1 MSTPAPPMPTGG
13 SGDRGDSAPAVTV
26 ERRANASPF
35 RWPEER
41 RKGGGQPPPPPA
53 PPEAKGWERW
63 GQRAILVAGI
73 TIALWIFFSP
83 LPSGLSLAAQRALA
97 VFVLSTSLWI
107 TNAIPF
113 GATGLL
119 AIALLGATGAMRPN
133 DAFAAFGSSAVFF
146 LIGIFILGGA
156 MVDSGLSKR
165 CALVFLRRFE
175 GSPYAFANGM
185 LLAAAFG
192 TFWMPSQ
199 ATTAMLFPI
208 AVEVAQA
215 LRLRPLDSTYAKR
228 LFLSLGWGAMVGS
241 NASFLGST
249 RAALALGMLHES
261 FDRSITF
268 VQWMIASLPMVLLG
282 VALVPLVLR
291 LCFRHEEVS
300 FTSARVML
308 EKTVADMGPA
318 QPRQWKVGMIVA
330 STILAWVFLG
340 DRVDL
345 AIIALLGA
353 SALFISGAMT
363 WESAERRI
371 YWNIVLMYGGAIA
384 LGIVIDKTG
393 AARWLVERYIGGM
406 TFPPFLAVALVLGAS
421 LLLSEFMSNAAA
433 VAVILPLAFTL
444 GRTLDISPVALTL
457 ATSIGAGLDFA
468 LPFSSAPNTIVFASG
483 YLRMMDV
490 VKAGALMTL
499 ASILVVLLVARVWW
513 PILGI
518 Y

>member
-1 MSTPAPPMPTGG
+1 MIPPTPGDGSEAAPALAEE
-13 SGDRGDSAPAVTV
+13 RRRSAPST
-26 ERRANASPF
+26 F

-41 RKGGGQPPPPPA
+41 RKGAGELPPPPP
-53 PPEAKGWERW
+53 PEGKQWERW
-63 GQRAILVAGI
+63 GQRAILIAGVA
-73 TIALWIFFSP
+73 ASLWIFFAP
-83 LPSGLSLAAQRALA
+83 LPAGLSLEAQRALA
-97 VFVLSTSLWI
+97 VFVLSTSLWV

-165 CALVFLRRFE
+165 CALLFLRRFE

-185 LLAAAFG
+185 LLASAFG
-192 TFWMPSQ
+192 TIWMPSQ

-208 AVEVAQA
+208 AVEVSQA
-215 LRLRPLDSTYAKR
+215 LRLRPLSSNYAKR

-261 FDRSITF
+261 FGRSITF
-268 VQWMIASLPMVLLG
+268 VQWVVAALPLVLLG
-282 VALVPLVLR
+282 VAIVPLVLR
-291 LCFRHEEVS
+291 WCFPREEVS
-300 FTSARVML
+300 FTAARVML
-308 EKTVADMGPA
+308 EKTVEEMGPL
-318 QPRQWKVGMIVA
+318 QPRQWKVGVIVMA
-330 STILAWVFLG
+330 TIFAWVFLG

-353 SALFISGAMT
+353 TALFISGAIT

-393 AARWLVERYIGGM
+393 AARWLVERYVGGM
-406 TFPPFLAVALVLGAS
+406 TFPPFLAVALVLAGS

-433 VAVILPLAFTL
+433 VAVMLPLAFTL
-444 GRTLDISPVALTL
+444 GRTLGISPVALTL
-457 ATSIGAGLDFA
+457 STSIGAGLDFA

-490 VKAGALMTL
+490 VKAGALMTI
-499 ASILVVLLVARVWW
+499 ASIAVVLVVARIWW
-513 PILGI
+513 PFLGI

>member
-1 MSTPAPPMPTGG
+1 MSVPGPPEPPASSTPEPA
-13 SGDRGDSAPAVTV
+13 SGVLVDRRVDS
-26 ERRANASPF
+26 SPF
-35 RWPEER
+35 RWPEDR
-41 RKGGGQPPPPPA
+41 RKAGGPPVSPPPPP
-53 PPEAKGWERW
+53 EGNVWERW

-73 TIALWIFFSP
+73 AISLWIFFSP
-83 LPSGLSLAAQRALA
+83 LPAGLSLSAQRALA
-97 VFVLSTSLWI
+97 VFVLSTSLWV

-156 MVDSGLSKR
+156 MVESGLSKR
-165 CALVFLRRFE
+165 CALLFLRRFE

-208 AVEVAQA
+208 ALEVAQA
-215 LRLRPLDSTYAKR
+215 LRLRPLESTYAKR

-268 VQWMIASLPMVLLG
+268 VQWMMASLPMVLLG
-282 VALVPLVLR
+282 IALVPLVLR

-308 EKTVADMGPA
+308 EKTVAEMGPP
-318 QPRQWKVGMIVA
+318 QLRQWKVGVIVTV
-330 STILAWVFLG
+330 TILAWVFLG

-345 AIIALLGA
+345 AVIALLGA
-353 SALFISGAMT
+353 SALFVSGAIT

-384 LGIVIDKTG
+384 LGIVIDKTE
-393 AARWLVERYIGGM
+393 AARWLVERYVGDM

-490 VKAGALMTL
+490 VKAGALMTI

-513 PILGI
+513 PVLGI